1 MRVFLIILACC
12 GVGFVGPVQGQR
24 YPGYLF
30 RHIGQADGLLTSG
43 ITSIAQDTR
52 GFIWIGTLN
61 GLQRYDGTRF
71 LNYREQLKV
80 AGKGVPALV
89 AWFNAPANNLMIR
102 VGEQLEKL
110 DLSSGTVSLFDTADI
125 RWDLSTQ

>member
-1 MRVFLIILACC
+1 MRVFLIILACF
-12 GVGFVGPVQGQR
+12 GAAFVSPVRGQE

-43 ITSIAQDTR
+43 IPSIAQDEQ

-71 LNYREQLKV
+71 LNYREQLKATNKSAAAV
-80 AGKGVPALV
+80 Q
-89 AWFNAPANNLMIR
+89 AWYNKPDRNVVLRIND
-102 VGEQLEKL
+102 QLEKL
-110 DLSSGTVSLFDTADI
+110 DMRT
-125 RWDLSTQ
+125 

>member
-1 MRVFLIILACC
+1 MRFFLTIIGAGLWVLSC
-12 GVGFVGPVQGQR
+12 GPVWGQQ

-43 ITSIAQDTR
+43 ITSITQDER

-71 LNYREQLKV
+71 LNYREQLKAANKSEAAV
-80 AGKGVPALV
+80 LAWYNVPDHDLV
-89 AWFNAPANNLMIR
+89 L
-102 VGEQLEKL
+102 
-110 DLSSGTVSLFDTADI
+110 
-125 RWDLSTQ
+125 